1 MHAHKYLPGWDGPIP
16 PLSLHAQYV
25 VSCDD
30 TTCGYCDIE
39 LGYSYSLG
47 TKMCRISTKVSNVV
61 PVHHSLTV
69 IILTHGSGEHVMVM
83 FHCM

>member
-16 PLSLHAQYV
+16 PLSLHAQYA

-30 TTCGYCDIE
+30 TTCDSVTLIWYR
-39 LGYSYSLG
+39 YSLG
-47 TKMCRISTKVSNVV
+47 AKMCRISTEVSNVV

-69 IILTHGSGEHVMVM
+69 IILTHGSGEHVMVT